1 MTTHD
6 VQAEAQWTPWTLL
19 DGLGPLLRIGTGQ
32 TDDEVCDTLVH
43 LAPEWVRIRAS
54 LLNALGPYPEARAAV
69 AQNLLAL
76 EPSNDHRSAGHGPG
90 LRSRS
95 SSPRWAGRHHP

>member
-43 LAPEWVRIRAS
+43 LEQLELMQFAYDGDGRLLFRARMDD
-54 LLNALGPYPEARAAV
+54 EARAV
-69 AQNLLAL
+69 ALLD
-76 EPSNDHRSAGHGPG
+76 DHAQWQRN
-90 LRSRS
+90 
-95 SSPRWAGRHHP
+95 